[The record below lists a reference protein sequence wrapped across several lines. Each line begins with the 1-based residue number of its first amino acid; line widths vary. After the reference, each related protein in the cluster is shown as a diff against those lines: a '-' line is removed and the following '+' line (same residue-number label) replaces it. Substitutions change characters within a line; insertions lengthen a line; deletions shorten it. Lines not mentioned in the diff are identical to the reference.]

1 MKKLILILILTFSL
15 PYDGQE
21 KETFWAI
28 ESIYREDGKPFIGLT
43 GAFMQQLYDYNF
55 NFVKRND
62 SLYFE
67 LPEKFEL
74 DLKNFRSLR
83 QLHIT
88 DKDFYEMYDHKFSGN
103 SFVIKFKDNA
113 TTSPSK
119 NTIIEF
125 KQITKEQFEKNI
137 AEEIAHQKEIAQKI
151 KDFKTELEKHA
162 PITLNPIK
170 KLALKSVE
178 INDDKFENDIKL
190 LIPEEIELRESG
202 DVKNEKFG
210 DIKIGTFKENSKI
223 YDVDHPKND
232 YGLKQLTIWVSSDP
246 STFSLEKY
254 VSEDPNIVLVKKEKD
269 HIVGYKISYD
279 FENEKAVIASFFTL
293 KYLKVG
299 SSHIFIHSDVYRS
312 QINNDPNSEEMNKI
326 LNFNYLIS
334 ENINLK
340 K

>member
-15 PYDGQE
+15 PFYAQE
-21 KETFWAI
+21 KETFWKI
-28 ESIYREDGKPFIGLT
+28 KSIYREDRKPFIGLT
-43 GAFMQQLYDYNF
+43 VDYMQEIYDHNF
-55 NFVKRND
+55 HFVKRNE

-74 DLKNFRSLR
+74 DLKSFKSLR

-88 DKDFYEMYDHKFSGN
+88 DKDFYEMYDQKFSGN

-113 TTSPSK
+113 TLSPSK

-137 AEEIAHQKEIAQKI
+137 AEEIAHQIEIAQKI
-151 KDFKTELEKHA
+151 NDLKSELEKHA
-162 PITLNPIK
+162 PITLDPIK
-170 KLALKSVE
+170 KLPLKSAE
-178 INDDKFENDIKL
+178 INDDKYENDIIL

-210 DIKIGTFKENSKI
+210 EIKVGTFKENSKI

-232 YGLKQLTIWVSSDP
+232 YGLKQFTIWVSTDP

-254 VSEDPNIVLVKKEKD
+254 VSEDANTVLVKKEKD

-312 QINNDPNSEEMNKI
+312 QIKNYPNSEEMNKI

-334 ENINLK
+334 ENISLK